1 LWQERT
7 LRLQRVYDLENVAW
21 FNAYYASRGRGR
33 GRGRGFIGRGR
44 GRDPINR
51 EPRATQPEYTD
62 ERIMVAEETIG
73 ERDPIEIAVKAEVI
87 EVQIQGETQQLEG
100 AKARVEEQ
108 AQQEAKDQVNPNP
121 ELQCQMLMVHDLKK
135 YKKTNFKIRGEKVI
149 ESQKVAVMQQ
159 ETKQSQAHLN

>member
-1 LWQERT
+1 
-7 LRLQRVYDLENVAW
+7 
-21 FNAYYASRGRGR
+21 
-33 GRGRGFIGRGR
+33 
-44 GRDPINR
+44 
-51 EPRATQPEYTD
+51 
-62 ERIMVAEETIG
+62 MVAEETIG